1 MNGDSTITITL
12 LIAILGIVT
21 STISLVV
28 TVKKNLKTD
37 TRQDAMAMTTVAVKL
52 ESLQDNMRDLKND
65 FSTNMSDLKKDILSI
80 RSDMNEFR
88 ERIVAVEQSTKSAH
102 HRMDMYDQKKKD

>member
-12 LIAILGIVT
+12 LIAILGIIT
-21 STISLVV
+21 SAISLVV
-28 TVKKNLKTD
+28 TLKKNIKTD
-37 TRQDAMAMTTVAVKL
+37 TRQEAMAMTTVAVKL
-52 ESLQDNMRDLKND
+52 ESLQDNMKDLKSD

-102 HRMDMYDQKKKD
+102 HRIDMYDQKKKD

>member
-28 TVKKNLKTD
+28 TLKKNFKTD
-37 TRQDAMAMTTVAVKL
+37 TRQDAMAMTTVAVRL
-52 ESLQDNMRDLKND
+52 ESLQDNMKDLKSD

-102 HRMDMYDQKKKD
+102 RRMDMYEQKKD

>member
-28 TVKKNLKTD
+28 TLKKNLKTD
-37 TRQDAMAMTTVAVKL
+37 TRQDAMAMTTVAVRL
-52 ESLQDNMRDLKND
+52 ESLQDNMKDLKSD

>member
-12 LIAILGIVT
+12 LIAILSIVT
-21 STISLVV
+21 SGISLVV
-28 TVKKNLKTD
+28 TLKKNIKSD
-37 TRQDAMAMTTVAVKL
+37 TREDAMAMTTVAVKL

-102 HRMDMYDQKKKD
+102 HRLDMYENKKKD

>member
-1 MNGDSTITITL
+1 MSGDSTITITL
-12 LIAILGIVT
+12 LIAILGIIT
-21 STISLVV
+21 SGISLVV
-28 TVKKNLKTD
+28 TLKKNIKSD
-37 TRQDAMAMTTVAVKL
+37 TRQDAMAMTTVAVRL
-52 ESLQDNMRDLKND
+52 ESLQDNMKDLKSD

-102 HRMDMYDQKKKD
+102 HRIDMYDQKKKD

>member
-12 LIAILGIVT
+12 LIAILGIIT
-21 STISLVV
+21 SGISLVV
-28 TVKKNLKTD
+28 TLKKNIKTD

-88 ERIVAVEQSTKSAH
+88 ERIVAVEQSAKSAH
-102 HRMDMYDQKKKD
+102 HRLDMYENKKKD